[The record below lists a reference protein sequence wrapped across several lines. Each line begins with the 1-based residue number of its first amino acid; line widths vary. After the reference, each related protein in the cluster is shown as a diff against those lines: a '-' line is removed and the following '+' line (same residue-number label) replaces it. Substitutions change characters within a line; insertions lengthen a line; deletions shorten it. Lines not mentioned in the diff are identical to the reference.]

1 MSNYIAYIFFVQK
14 LENIKKVDEREK
26 KLRTPFFQSVHYQHL
41 GVFPSSFLFA
51 EFFCLHLF

>member
-26 KLRTPFFQSVHYQHL
+26 KAQNSIFSERPLPTPGCIPF
-41 GVFPSSFLFA
+41 
-51 EFFCLHLF
+51 